1 MRSRSKFYNLILIS
15 FFFMDAINFGSL
27 FKSSNAQLKQGSLW
41 ESLDLYR
48 TWSAIRNSKV
58 IGYGMSKRDCKT
70 LI

>member
-1 MRSRSKFYNLILIS
+1 
-15 FFFMDAINFGSL
+15 MDAINFGSL